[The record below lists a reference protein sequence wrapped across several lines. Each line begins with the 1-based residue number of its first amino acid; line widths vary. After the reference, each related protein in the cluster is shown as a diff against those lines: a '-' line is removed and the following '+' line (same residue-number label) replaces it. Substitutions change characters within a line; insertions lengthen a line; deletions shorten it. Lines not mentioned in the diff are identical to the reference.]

1 MPLLR
6 RSNLLQRLSSYGNTN
21 NYSIAM
27 QMFLFKRSSL
37 RKWWLFALLGM
48 GSSIALA
55 AVLAAP
61 RPTSAWKY
69 RFQRPPV
76 GSITKN
82 IQQEIAFHQRIIQQ
96 QPTAGLE
103 RAALAQN
110 YLKMARATGESSWY
124 LLAQQTAQQSLVQL
138 PFHNYGAILVLAKI
152 AAAKHDFTQSLALVE
167 QLPSQAESLSL
178 STTAHLALGDTTTAR
193 QKADAAVHRM
203 PTLSNF
209 ALRALVEVAQG
220 QDVAA
225 VRDFKT
231 AIAAE
236 EPDEAGSSAWV
247 RTLLGRFYYKRG
259 QLQQA
264 EELYQ
269 SALEILPKYPPALL
283 NMAELSVRQWQADPS
298 QSKYQTRA
306 VQLYDRFFLTTG
318 QAPTVYDH
326 IALRGLAR
334 VQRLQGDATTAAT
347 TWERAVSRLRSDL
360 SGFGHRRELAQ
371 LLLERGQG
379 TDREQALALM
389 QAEIKIR
396 QDPETWDTLAAAHL
410 QMGQLEQA
418 QAAIAIALKSGI
430 LDPGITD
437 RAAVIAQARGQLA
450 QAQMYRERVKSI
462 DPLFDAGARQALG
475 LGVGLSGLN

>member
-1 MPLLR
+1 MQISLIQRASQRKKLLWFGT
-6 RSNLLQRLSSYGNTN
+6 LLVLIGGTSASYLLLSTS
-21 NYSIAM
+21 
-27 QMFLFKRSSL
+27 
-37 RKWWLFALLGM
+37 
-48 GSSIALA
+48 
-55 AVLAAP
+55 P
-61 RPTSAWKY
+61 RVNPAWKY
-69 RFQRPPV
+69 RFQRPVV

-82 IQQEIAFHQRIIQQ
+82 IQQEIAFHQRVIQQ

-124 LLAQQTAQQSLVQL
+124 LLAQQTAQQSLIQL
-138 PFHNYGAILVLAKI
+138 PFHNYGATLVLAKV
-152 AAAKHDFTQSLALVE
+152 AAAKHDFTQSLALVK
-167 QLPSQAESLSL
+167 QLPPQAESLSL
-178 STTAHLALGDTTTAR
+178 STTNHLALGNANAARIAADT
-193 QKADAAVHRM
+193 AVRRM

-220 QDVAA
+220 QDAA
-225 VRDFKT
+225 AIKDFKT

-283 NMAELSVRQWQADPS
+283 NMAELSVRRWQADPTQTQYQ
-298 QSKYQTRA
+298 QSA
-306 VQLYDRFFLTTG
+306 IALYDRFFLTNQ
-318 QAPTVYDH
+318 QAPTIYDH
-326 IALRGLAR
+326 VALRGLAR
-334 VQRLQGDATTAAT
+334 VQRLQGDTAKADATWA
-347 TWERAVSRLRSDL
+347 RAVSRLRSDL

-371 LLLERGQG
+371 LLLERGH
-379 TDREQALALM
+379 TEDLTQALTLM

-396 QDPETWDTLAAAHL
+396 QDSETWDTLAAAYL
-410 QMGQLEQA
+410 RLGKLAQA
-418 QAAIAIALKSGI
+418 QQAIETALKSGI
-430 LDPGITD
+430 LDPAITD
-437 RAAVIAQARGQLA
+437 RSAVIAQARGQSA
-450 QAQMYRERVKSI
+450 QAQLDRERVKSI
-462 DPLFDAGARQALG
+462 DPTFAAGGRQALG